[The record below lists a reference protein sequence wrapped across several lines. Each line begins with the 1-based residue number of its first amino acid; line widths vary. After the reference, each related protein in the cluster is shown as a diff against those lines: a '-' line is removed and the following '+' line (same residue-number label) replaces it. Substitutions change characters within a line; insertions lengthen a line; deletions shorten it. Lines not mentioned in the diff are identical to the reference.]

1 MSQINRELHMTI
13 QASLREAVARRHA
26 YLTVEHLLYA
36 LAHDDAGA
44 NVLRQ
49 VGADLEQVRQ
59 ALDAYFEDEL
69 EKLPDGERGETAQTL
84 AFHRVLQSALQHA
97 ESAEKEEVEAGD
109 LLAAIL
115 NEPDSFAVDLLR
127 RQDVSRLDVLRY
139 VSHGESKLKPPKPK
153 KAGGD
158 GAKRP
163 KQDARGGGGGDEDE
177 MPADPLAAFA
187 QNLTELAA
195 QGKLDPLVG
204 REGELDRAVHILAR
218 RRKNNP
224 IFVGETGVGKT
235 AIAEGLAQRIHEGK
249 VPATL
254 QSAEIHSLDLGALLA
269 GTKYRGDFEQR
280 FKALIAALQERE
292 NPVLFID
299 EIHTILGAGAASG
312 ATVDA
317 SNLLKP
323 LLQSGEL
330 RFMGST
336 THQEYRHFEKDR
348 ALARRFQRID
358 VPEPSEAEAQKI
370 LEGLA
375 PRYEAHHG
383 VKYSK
388 PALAACVELS
398 AQHINDRF
406 LPDKAIDV
414 MDEAGSRARITS
426 LNRPPEIEAMTK
438 DIEAVCAKKEQAIAA
453 QHFEEA
459 AKHRDSEKQLRA
471 KQDELVETWKKTRDV
486 NRATIDEELMAQVVA
501 DWTGI
506 PLSRLERKESEKLL
520 GLEAELQK
528 TIIGQDAATVAIAK
542 ALRRSRA
549 DLKDPRRPI
558 GSFMFLGPTGVG
570 KTELAKQLAR
580 ALGVEFIRFDMSEY
594 MERHTVSRLIGAPP
608 GYVGFDQGGLLTEA
622 INKHP
627 HAVLLLDEIEKAHPD
642 VFNLLLQVMDH
653 GALTDNNGRKADFRN
668 VIIIMTTNAGA
679 ETMNKSTIGF
689 TSKREQGDEM
699 ADIKRLFS
707 PEFRNRLDAVIQ
719 FGALD
724 FEHILRVVDK
734 FLIELETQLQE
745 RHVSLSVTP
754 DARRW
759 LAETGFD
766 PTMGA
771 RPMARVIQDH
781 IKRALADELLF
792 GKLVDGGR
800 VVVSLFDGGL
810 RVVAESENVAEAE
823 AG

>member
-1 MSQINRELHMTI
+1 MTI

-44 NVLRQ
+44 NVLKH
-49 VGADLEQVRQ
+49 VGADLAALKE
-59 ALDAYFEDEL
+59 ALDAYFEEEL
-69 EKLPDGERGETAQTL
+69 EKLPEGDRAETGQTL
-84 AFHRVLQSALQHA
+84 AFHRVLQSAISHA
-97 ESAEKEEVEAGD
+97 ESAEKPEVEAGD

-127 RQDVSRLDVLRY
+127 RQDVSRLDVLRW
-139 VSHGESKLKPPKPK
+139 VSHGESKLKAPAPK
-153 KAGGD
+153 KGGD
-158 GAKRP
+158 AKRP
-163 KQDARGGGGGDEDE
+163 KQDARGGDDEE

-204 REGELDRAVHILAR
+204 REGELDRAIHILAR

-224 IFVGETGVGKT
+224 ILVGETGVGKT

-323 LLQSGEL
+323 LLQSGEM
-330 RFMGST
+330 RCIGST
-336 THQEYRHFEKDR
+336 TYQEYRHFEKDR

-398 AQHINDRF
+398 AKHINDRF

-414 MDEAGSRARITS
+414 MDEVGAAVRLANEPARVGAARSAGQKAGKTVTVRDVEQLIARMTGTPLARAT
-426 LNRPPEIEAMTK
+426 
-438 DIEAVCAKKEQAIAA
+438 V
-453 QHFEEA
+453 
-459 AKHRDSEKQLRA
+459 SEKQHLESLPSDLRA
-471 KQDELVETWKKTRDV
+471 
-486 NRATIDEELMAQVVA
+486 VVF
-501 DWTGI
+501 
-506 PLSRLERKESEKLL
+506 
-520 GLEAELQK
+520 
-528 TIIGQDAATVAIAK
+528 GQDSAIDTVV
-542 ALRRSRA
+542 RA
-549 DLKDPRRPI
+549 VKRARAGLGGAEKPM
-558 GSFMFLGPTGVG
+558 GCFLFTGPTGVG
-570 KTELAKQLAR
+570 KTELAKQLAKT
-580 ALGVEFIRFDMSEY
+580 LGVPFLRFDMSEY
-594 MERHTVSRLIGAPP
+594 MEKHAVARLIGAPP
-608 GYVGFDQGGLLTEA
+608 GYVGYDEGGMLVER
-622 INKHP
+622 IRKQP
-627 HAVLLLDEIEKAHPD
+627 HAVLLLDEIEKAHRD
-642 VFNLLLQVMDH
+642 LFDILLQVMDH
-653 GALTDNNGRKADFRN
+653 ATLTDNHGREADFRHVVLVMTSN
-668 VIIIMTTNAGA
+668 VGARDLAKPAIGFAGA
-679 ETMNKSTIGF
+679 RKTNKTEVE
-689 TSKREQGDEM
+689 KM
-699 ADIKRLFS
+699 FS
-707 PEFRNRLDAVIQ
+707 PEFRNRLDEIVS
-719 FGALD
+719 FGPLTP
-724 FEHILRVVDK
+724 EVMGRVVDK
-734 FLIELETQLQE
+734 FVREVEAQLKDKK
-745 RHVSLSVTP
+745 VSIALT
-754 DARRW
+754 DAARDW
-759 LAETGFD
+759 LAEKGYD
-766 PTMGA
+766 PDFGA
-771 RPMARVIQDH
+771 RPMARVIQTELRD
-781 IKRALADELLF
+781 KLSEELLF
-792 GKLVDGGR
+792 GRLARGGKVTVDAGEGELV
-800 VVVSLFDGGL
+800 L
-810 RVVAESENVAEAE
+810 RVEERAPSLA
-823 AG
+823 